1 VSEFF
6 LFLQTPSLPRDVVV
20 ALFGLCVGSFLN
32 VLALRS
38 LQEKS
43 LFWPPSH
50 CPKCEHRLGLM
61 DLLPVVSW
69 FALGGKCRYCKAP
82 ISWQYPFV
90 EFITAVSFLIIL
102 HHFVS
107 PIDIIGMMVFA
118 STLIAVC
125 VTDFRE
131 KLIPHEITYP
141 AMLLGIIYSFTC
153 QSFSGGDQPLK
164 IPHDV
169 MGSLAGIG
177 ISYMLFD
184 FLAFYGLKL
193 YSRVHGDP
201 NKLPQDEADETAADD
216 VDDEIDTTFDI
227 RSETPQDYEEFEVMG
242 GGDAVLSAVIA
253 AWLGLSRLGTALI
266 FGFLAGTVIGAL
278 YLVHELY
285 KQKLLRQCIKPSLIG
300 MAAIV
305 AFIESFL
312 YLWTVISPNFSIHV
326 NFFDMPW
333 WQFGII
339 GLCAGSLTGVVVV
352 GSRSSKPFPFG
363 PALAAGAVVA
373 MFYDPYT
380 IPPGGA

>member
-1 VSEFF
+1 
-6 LFLQTPSLPRDVVV
+6 VV

-50 CPKCEHRLGLM
+50 CPKCEHRLGLS
-61 DLLPVVSW
+61 DLVPVVSW
-69 FALGGKCRYCKAP
+69 FALGGKCRYCQAP
-82 ISWQYPFV
+82 ISWQYPAV
-90 EFITAVSFLIIL
+90 ECITAVSFLIIL
-102 HHFVS
+102 HHFPS
-107 PIDIIGMMVFA
+107 PIDIVGMMVFA

-153 QSFSGGDQPLK
+153 QSFSGGDQPLRL
-164 IPHDV
+164 PHDV

-177 ISYMLFD
+177 ISYILFD

-201 NKLPQDEADETAADD
+201 NKPQEDPENETPAAE

-227 RSETPQDYEEFEVMG
+227 RSERPQEYEDFEVMG

-266 FGFLAGTVIGAL
+266 FGFLAGAFIGAL

-285 KQKLLRQCIKPSLIG
+285 KQKLLHKCIKPSLIG

-305 AFIESFL
+305 AFIEAFL
-312 YLWTVISPNFSIHV
+312 YLWFIISPNFSIHI
-326 NFFDMPW
+326 NSFFDMPW

-339 GLCAGSLTGVVVV
+339 GLLAGSLTGVVVV